1 MLRFVLLLAGAT
13 LAFGQQYLVST
24 VAGGAPPSTPAP
36 AGSAPIGKTAGVATD
51 SAGNIYFSA
60 GNSVFRV
67 SPAGTLTLVAGNG
80 RAGFSGDG
88 GPAVNAQLNAPHG
101 VAVDGSGNVYIADS
115 QNNRVR
121 VVTSDG
127 VIRTFAGNG
136 LISPGGPRTYND
148 GGPAT
153 DGLLHLPL
161 GVAVGTAGNVYIAD
175 TGDNIIRKVDANGI
189 ITTVAGDSYASYAG
203 DGGNAVDA
211 ELNKP
216 ADVAV
221 DSSGNLYIADTNNA
235 AIRKVTTD
243 GLITR
248 FAGNLSIG
256 YSGDGGDATAA
267 GLIAPLSVALDS
279 SGNLF
284 IVENGDSR
292 IRKVDTKNMISTV
305 AGTGVAG
312 FAGDGSTADKAQL
325 NWPTGVA
332 VDSSGNIYVADSLNL
347 RIRKIASG
355 NISTVAGNGVLS
367 YSGDGGAATA
377 AQLRAPEGLA
387 VDAAGNLYVSDT
399 GNNVVR
405 RITPGGTI
413 TTWAGNGNAGF
424 GGDGGAA
431 GSAQL
436 NSPLGLAVDTAGN
449 LYIADSGNARVR
461 RVTAAGNISTVAGNG
476 TSGFGGDGGSATGAN
491 LNTPSDVAVDAAG
504 NLYIADLSNNRVRK
518 VTPAGTITTVA
529 GNGNGGY
536 SGDGGHAAD
545 ARLRLPRA
553 VAVDAAGNLYI
564 ADSGNRA
571 VREVNT
577 AGQISTIAGN
587 PFSGAQ
593 GDGGPALNAQLG
605 TPSGIAVDGA
615 GNVYISDGGAQV
627 RKISNGFIAT
637 IAGNGIAGYSGDGS
651 TGAFAQLNVPTAL
664 AIGTEGTVYVADTGN
679 NAVRALEPQGNG
691 LQIRTV
697 ANGAS
702 NGGTAVAPGEV
713 VTIYGANLGPANL
726 VKAGLTSGGSLP
738 LTLAGTTVYFNN
750 TPAPLLYT
758 SAGQVAA
765 FVPFDLT
772 GSTVRVA
779 VSYQGQVGVSQ
790 APVTAVAPALFTVGG
805 GTGQAVAF
813 NQDGSLADAGHP
825 AEAGSYVSFYAT
837 GTGATNPAGVAG
849 TVSGAAPAATVVP
862 VTANVGGLPATVQY
876 AGAAPGQL
884 AGVSQINIQIP
895 PGLPAGDVPVVIQM
909 GGSSSQAGVTIAV
922 K

>member
-36 AGSAPIGKTAGVATD
+36 GGSASIGKTAGVATD
-51 SAGNIYFSA
+51 GAGNIYFSA
-60 GNSVFRV
+60 GNSVFRL
-67 SPAGTLTLVAGNG
+67 SAAGTLTLVAGNG

-88 GPAVNAQLNAPHG
+88 GPAVNAQLNAPYG
-101 VAVDGSGNVYIADS
+101 VAVDGSGNIYIADS

-121 VVTSDG
+121 VVTSAG

-161 GVAVGTAGNVYIAD
+161 GVAVDNAGNVYIAD
-175 TGDNIIRKVDANGI
+175 TADNIIRKVDADGI

-235 AIRKVTTD
+235 AIRKVTKD
-243 GLITR
+243 GIINL

-256 YSGDGGDATAA
+256 FSGDGGDATKA
-267 GLIAPLSVALDS
+267 GLIAPVAVAVDS

-292 IRKVDTKNMISTV
+292 IRKVDTKNVISTV

-325 NWPTGVA
+325 NSPTGVA

-347 RIRKIASG
+347 RIRKISSG
-355 NISTVAGNGVLS
+355 NMSTVAGNGVLS

-377 AQLRAPEGLA
+377 AQLLAPEGVA
-387 VDAAGNLYVSDT
+387 VDASGNLYVSDT

-405 RITPGGTI
+405 RVGSNGTI
-413 TTWAGNGNAGF
+413 TTWAGNRSAGF

-431 GSAQL
+431 TSAQL
-436 NSPLGLAVDTAGN
+436 NAPLGLAVDTAGN

-461 RVTAAGNISTVAGNG
+461 RVTAAGSISTVAGNG
-476 TSGFGGDGGSATGAN
+476 TAGFGGDGGAASAAN
-491 LNTPSDVAVDAAG
+491 LNTPSDVAVDATG

-518 VTPAGTITTVA
+518 VTPAGTISTVA

-536 SGDGGHAAD
+536 DGDGGPAVN

-564 ADSGNRA
+564 ADSGNRV
-571 VREVNT
+571 VRQVNA

-587 PFSGAQ
+587 PFNGAQ

-615 GNVYISDGGAQV
+615 GNVYISDGGARV
-627 RKISNGFIAT
+627 RKISNGFIVT
-637 IAGNGIAGYSGDGS
+637 IAGNGVAGYSGDGS
-651 TGAFAQLNVPTAL
+651 VGAFAQLNVPTAL
-664 AIGTEGTVYVADTGN
+664 ALDTAGTVYVADTGN
-679 NAVRALEPQGNG
+679 NAVRALESQGNG

-697 ANGAS
+697 ANAAS
-702 NGGTAVAPGEV
+702 NSGTAVAPGEV
-713 VTIYGANLGPANL
+713 VVIYGANLGPANL
-726 VKAGLTSGGSLP
+726 VQAGLTSGGTLP

-750 TPAPLLYT
+750 TPVPLLYT

-765 FVPFDLT
+765 FVPFGLT
-772 GSTVRVA
+772 GSTVRIA
-779 VSYQGQVGVSQ
+779 VSYQGQVSASQ
-790 APVTAVAPALFTVGG
+790 VPVTAVAPALFTVGG

-813 NQDGSLADAGHP
+813 NQDGTLADAAHP
-825 AEAGSYVSFYAT
+825 AAAGSYVSFYAT
-837 GTGATNPAGVAG
+837 GTGATNPAGVTG
-849 TVSGAAPAATVVP
+849 TVSGTDLAPTVVP
-862 VTANVGGLPATVQY
+862 VTASVGGLPATVQY
-876 AGAAPGQL
+876 AGAAPQQL

-895 PGLPAGDVPVVIQM
+895 TGLPAGDVPVVIQM
-909 GGSSSQAGVTIAV
+909 GGSTSQAGVTIAV